1 MTRHIEERLEATPLI
16 ALVQAADEESAVR
29 TSRALLAGGISVIE
43 VLLRTEAALDC
54 LGAVARE
61 VPDAIVGAGTVL
73 SAAQAEAALGAG
85 AGFIVSPGLDESV
98 IEVARCAGTPAFPG
112 VCTATELQRAH
123 NLGLETVKF
132 FPALVAGGIPAI
144 KALSSVF
151 RAMRFIPTGGIAPA
165 NLADF
170 LAIPA
175 VLACGGSWLTPAS
188 LVENGDFSG
197 IRELAEQAVA
207 ATRQVARSREV

>member
-1 MTRHIEERLEATPLI
+1 MTRQIEECLETTPLL
-16 ALVQAADEESAVR
+16 ALVQALDGESAVR
-29 TSRALLAGGISVIE
+29 ASQALLAGGISVIE
-43 VLLRTEAALDC
+43 VLFRTGAALDC

-61 VPDAIVGAGTVL
+61 VPGAVVGAGTVL
-73 SAAQAEAALGAG
+73 SAAQAEAALDAG
-85 AGFIVSPGLDESV
+85 AEFIVSPGLDERV
-98 IEVARCAGTPAFPG
+98 IEVARSAGRPVFPG

-123 NLGLETVKF
+123 NLGLEVVKF
-132 FPALVAGGIPAI
+132 FPALVAGGAPAI

-151 RAMRFIPTGGIAPA
+151 REMRFIPTGGVAPA

-188 LVENGDFSG
+188 LVENGDFNG
-197 IRELAEQAVA
+197 IRKLAEQAVA
-207 ATRQVARSREV
+207 VTRQAARSL

>member
-1 MTRHIEERLEATPLI
+1 MTRQIEECLEITPLL
-16 ALVQAADEESAVR
+16 ALVQALDGESAVR
-29 TSRALLAGGISVIE
+29 ASQALLAGGISVIE
-43 VLLRTEAALDC
+43 VLFRTGAALDC

-61 VPDAIVGAGTVL
+61 VPGAVVGAGTVL
-73 SAAQAEAALGAG
+73 SAAQAEAALDAG
-85 AGFIVSPGLDESV
+85 AEFIVSPGLDERV
-98 IEVARCAGTPAFPG
+98 IEVARSAGRPVFPG

-123 NLGLETVKF
+123 NLGLEVVKF
-132 FPALVAGGIPAI
+132 FPALVAGGAPAI

-151 RAMRFIPTGGIAPA
+151 REMRFIPTGGVAPA

-188 LVENGDFSG
+188 LVENGDFNG
-197 IRELAEQAVA
+197 IRKLAEQAVA
-207 ATRQVARSREV
+207 VTRQAARSL